1 LPKTTEK
8 AQPPSTRS
16 PGSRPLLSAEDLTE
30 HGRQEALK
38 VAAERR
44 QAAQTALERAVGRA
58 GVPRRFW
65 GRDFDAYHALL
76 SEQQAVFA
84 VCRGYAERFDESIAE
99 GRCLILVGG
108 PGTGKTHL
116 ACAILE
122 TVIRRGN
129 TGLFITVSESL
140 RAIRHAYSPR
150 AMRSESE
157 AFALLTEP
165 DLLVLDEVGVA
176 VGDAEKRRALLFDML
191 NRRYADQRPTILIG
205 NLTADELEEYLGERI
220 MDRLLEAGSA
230 VVPFTWESYRRQP
243 HARPND
249 TA

>member
-1 LPKTTEK
+1 L
-8 AQPPSTRS
+8 
-16 PGSRPLLSAEDLTE
+16 AER
-30 HGRQEALK
+30 GRQEAIK
-38 VAAERR
+38 IAAERQ

-58 GVPRRFW
+58 GVPGRFR
-65 GRDFDAYHALL
+65 GRAFDAYHALL
-76 SEQQAVFA
+76 SEQKVALA
-84 VCRGYAERFDESIAE
+84 VCRGYADRFDESLAE

-129 TGLFITVSESL
+129 TGLFVTVSEAL
-140 RAIRHAYSPR
+140 RAIRDAYSPR
-150 AMRSESE
+150 AMRSELE

-165 DLLVLDEVGVA
+165 DLLVLDEAGVA
-176 VGDAEKRRALLFDML
+176 VGDAEKRRALLFDVL

-205 NLTADELEEYLGERI
+205 NLTAGELEEYLGERI
-220 MDRLLEAGSA
+220 MDRLLESGSA

-243 HARPND
+243 PARLND